1 MQQLSYKAIGH
12 CIRIGAGIGS
22 NRNRRL
28 PLYFSNRGNSRLN
41 AGRIGYTFQRVAA
54 VRIIGFAVTMLPI
67 VSYPFDDFRLYLQR
81 MDQKIFFDIIGAS
94 GTRNIVDIEVSDG
107 SSNDLH
113 IFIVNRIMHQPQIK
127 VSHYYHLR
135 VPV

>member
-67 VSYPFDDFRLYLQR
+67 VSYPLMISDCTSSGWI
-81 MDQKIFFDIIGAS
+81 KNIFDIIGAS